1 MSINMSSIMSKVT
14 AYSNTKECQERM
26 DDYID
31 QCIAVGRT
39 ETYSGE
45 TIITTQVMHR
55 AAIKLV
61 QGIIDAAAS
70 CDLPPSVMRNIS
82 SLSCTAPYDTGN
94 GEYRVDLFFTD
105 DLSRESLYSDM
116 YDGVVNIIALFN
128 NGYLAQDYVYGW
140 WDGHKQTGDNNILR
154 ANAFDDFAYARS
166 KLYRPALQFMQ
177 AAINDFNDKLG
188 NLYHAVA
195 ILDDIYTETPTVGG

>member
-1 MSINMSSIMSKVT
+1 MSINMGSIMSKVT
-14 AYSNTKECQERM
+14 AYSKTEECKERM
-26 DDYID
+26 RDYID
-31 QCIAVGRT
+31 QCIAVGRA

-45 TIITTQVMHR
+45 TIITTQVMQR
-55 AAIKLV
+55 AAIKLIR
-61 QGIIDAAAS
+61 GIIDTAAS
-70 CDLPPSVMRNIS
+70 YDLPPSVMHNIN
-82 SLSCTAPYDTGN
+82 SLSCTAPYMVKD
-94 GEYRVDLFFTD
+94 GEYRVDIFFTD
-105 DLSRESLYSDM
+105 DLSRESLYSEM
-116 YDGVVNIIALFN
+116 YDGVINVIALFN

-188 NLYHAVA
+188 NLYNAVA
-195 ILDDIYTETPTVGG
+195 ILDGIYTETPTVSG